1 MTTSLQGLPDI
12 RELKRE
18 AIEVIIKSF
27 GITKAAFFLREMMS
41 QKMEYFE
48 IKDKLFEEKTA
59 KELYNE
65 ICEWK
70 KK

>member
-1 MTTSLQGLPDI
+1 MTTKLQELPDI
-12 RELKRE
+12 RELKSE

-27 GITKAAFFLREMMS
+27 GITKAAFFLKEMMS
-41 QKMEYFE
+41 QKRDYLE
-48 IKDKLFEEKTA
+48 IKDKLFGEKTA

-70 KK
+70 KE